1 MATSYRHFFDWNT
14 IIEEDDG
21 ALLHHRLLLLLKHI
35 EEGNGNDR

>member
-1 MATSYRHFFDWNT
+1 MAASYRHFFDWNT

-21 ALLHHRLLLLLKHI
+21 ALLHHRLLLLKHI